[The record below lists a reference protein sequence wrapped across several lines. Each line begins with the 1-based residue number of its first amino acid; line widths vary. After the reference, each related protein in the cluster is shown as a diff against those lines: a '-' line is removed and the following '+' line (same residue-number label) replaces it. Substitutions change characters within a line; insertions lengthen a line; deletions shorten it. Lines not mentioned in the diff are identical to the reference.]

1 MSLQIRIRRFDILTE
16 RCGGD
21 IGDPAGRTLSPVGLL
36 VEARELGPVV
46 FVGGARLGDDAL
58 RGRPRVMGD
67 FPRVELVHVDVDGR
81 PRS

>member
-1 MSLQIRIRRFDILTE
+1 MSVGMRRLDVLTE

-21 IGDPAGRTLSPVGLL
+21 ISDPAGLTLSPEGRL

-46 FVGGARLGDDAL
+46 LVGGARLADDAL